1 MEINSDILL
10 PMQQKIK
17 IKRTSATYAGWALL
31 FVFALV
37 ASYLMAG
44 QLFDSLVPQPTSL
57 FLGLV
62 LAGWKF
68 VFIALLAAIYAGM
81 ALTLIEK
88 LETFPAQLA
97 GSLASICASIMGTVA
112 HSPAT
117 FLRPPRLNS

>member
-1 MEINSDILL
+1 M
-10 PMQQKIK
+10 MQKIQ
-17 IKRTSATYAGWALL
+17 IKRTKAAFAAWAFLL
-31 FVFALV
+31 VFALV
-37 ASYLMAG
+37 ASFLVAG
-44 QLFDSLVPQPTSL
+44 QLFDQSMPQQTSL

-68 VFIALLAAIYAGM
+68 VFIVAVAAIYAGM

-88 LETFPAQLA
+88 LETFPAHLA